1 MAAGREDRS
10 IQMKQPLLV
19 ERDESFTFPS
29 SLPNSQSVTVD
40 VGEYTGSVFDSK
52 TFQGE
57 SLNNGPYAP
66 CTTPGHFRS
75 SSAGVSRDTIGD
87 DSSDGIEG
95 EHVKKRVD
103 PKQKALR
110 SKRRRSLRNPKSLMK
125 QAAHSA
131 SNDPIYFL
139 KNVIRGILLW
149 PKWAWN
155 SMASQKNLTVISLK
169 SGIAAG
175 LVSIICVVH
184 FPPPYDELSSIAIWA
199 VVTIDI
205 LYEGNIGL
213 SLMKGVNRVAGTL
226 CAGTAAVC
234 LTQLGPDVPEH
245 LYPYYTVF
253 WVFLGGFVFRY
264 LKGIPPLKDQW
275 GYAFTVATIAFH
287 ILLLS
292 SYLQPEKVTLPILR
306 FSMILLGFFLASIIN
321 LSFMPVYAGDTLHS
335 LVAKNF
341 DAAGAILLRC
351 VTEYSN
357 YTMLDHVPDILSG
370 CSEDD
375 KIHQSYHE
383 IVMSDSDIDKLLGA
397 VLWEPCHGAFFN
409 GYPWHLY
416 DDITDYLR
424 YTLYDVIALDSC
436 LRASIQAPKNLR
448 DLFTQEMKEI
458 AEECSKVLGLLGE
471 SMRNMT
477 KVGSEDLLC
486 RAEEA
491 AIELQNKIYIH
502 THLLLGK
509 GAAESPRYGLYL
521 ASCYGNP
528 DAEQRDASDV
538 VQRVYDPNDPWATSE
553 AEQFQSYEDRE
564 NFASARTRSKEIE
577 NGDEESAPLVVP
589 TQNGHDTRLG
599 EDYISLDN
607 RYETEHAVL
616 SSWQDSPHLSR
627 CNSTQLSRNGSGETV
642 DVFPRGGLSRGLSDE
657 RRQHSQ
663 SLPENIQV
671 DDGSGVGEAP
681 KPQTKVKTK
690 MRGSE
695 KLQQTSWKHTFK
707 SRRSNLGTDYDGAE
721 ERISALSLVK
731 FASLLIEI
739 VAKMKYVVTSV
750 QELGEAAKFK
760 TQNVESFE
768 SSLRA
773 GIPDIRT

>member
-1 MAAGREDRS
+1 MAAGRGDRS
-10 IQMKQPLLV
+10 SQLERPLLS
-19 ERDESFTFPS
+19 ERDESFTFPA
-29 SLPNSQSVTVD
+29 SLPNNHSLTVD
-40 VGEYTGSVFDSK
+40 VGEYRGSVFDNR
-52 TFQGE
+52 TFQGD
-57 SLNNGPYAP
+57 SFNNGRY
-66 CTTPGHFRS
+66 TPHTPAHFRS
-75 SSAGVSRDTIGD
+75 SSSEVLREGFGD
-87 DSSDGIEG
+87 DFGDCIEG
-95 EHVKKRVD
+95 EHVKKRED
-103 PKQKALR
+103 PRQKALR

-131 SNDPIYFL
+131 SDDPIHFL
-139 KNVIRGILLW
+139 KNVMWGFLLW
-149 PKWAWN
+149 PKWAWD

-175 LVSIICVVH
+175 LVSIICVVQ

-213 SLMKGVNRVAGTL
+213 SLSKGVNRVAGTL

-234 LTQLGPDVPEH
+234 LTQLGPDVPKH

-253 WVFLGGFVFRY
+253 WVFLGGFTFRY

-292 SYLQPEKVTLPILR
+292 SYLQPERVTLPMLR
-306 FSMILLGFFLASIIN
+306 FSMILLGFFLASMIN
-321 LSFMPVYAGDTLHS
+321 LSFMPVYAGDALHS

-370 CSEDD
+370 DSEDD

-458 AEECSKVLGLLGE
+458 AEECSKVLNLLGE

-477 KVGSEDLLC
+477 RVGSEDVLC

-509 GAAESPRYGLYL
+509 GAAESPRYELYL

-528 DAEQRDASDV
+528 DSVQRDSSDV
-538 VQRVYDPNDPWATSE
+538 GERVYDPNDPWATSE
-553 AEQFQSYEDRE
+553 AEQFQSCDDRE
-564 NFASARTRSKEIE
+564 NSASTRTTSKEIE
-577 NGDEESAPLVVP
+577 NGVEESAPVLVP
-589 TQNGHDTRLG
+589 TQNGHDTRMG
-599 EDYISLDN
+599 EDSISYDN

-616 SSWQDSPHLSR
+616 SSWQESPHLSR
-627 CNSTQLSRNGSGETV
+627 CNSTQLSRKGSGETV
-642 DVFPRGGLSRGLSDE
+642 DVFPRGGLSRGMPEE
-657 RRQHSQ
+657 RRQSAQ
-663 SLPENIQV
+663 NVLESKQV
-671 DDGSGVGEAP
+671 DDGSGVAETP
-681 KPQTKVKTK
+681 KAEPKVKANI
-690 MRGSE
+690 RGSA
-695 KLQQTSWKHTFK
+695 KLQQKSWKHNFK

-760 TQNVESFE
+760 RQDVVPFE

-773 GIPDIRT
+773 GIPEIRT